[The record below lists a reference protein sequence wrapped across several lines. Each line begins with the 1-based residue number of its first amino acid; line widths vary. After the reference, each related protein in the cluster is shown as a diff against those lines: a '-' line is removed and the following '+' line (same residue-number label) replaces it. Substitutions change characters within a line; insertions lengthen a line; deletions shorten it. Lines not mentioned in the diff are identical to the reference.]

1 MNAPVRPEAWMRL
14 AVCQDFPELPWLSD
28 ADQVT
33 EPERLGMAGV
43 CRACGVRER
52 CTTFVAREQISGGF
66 RAGEFRDLPDAP
78 DAPAPMARETTP
90 ETALTVHEPAL
101 QLVAKA

>member
-1 MNAPVRPEAWMRL
+1 
-14 AVCQDFPELPWLSD
+14 
-28 ADQVT
+28 
-33 EPERLGMAGV
+33 MAGV

-78 DAPAPMARETTP
+78 DAPAPMAREQRP
-90 ETALTVHEPAL
+90 RRR
-101 QLVAKA
+101 